1 MNIFKKAQEI
11 KGKSKGE
18 LSKELDGLIGQ
29 TNIMGSD
36 IIGRMLLERLTFKVE
51 SSSQFKS
58 SEEQVDSF
66 LTKFPNMTIY
76 REQIIKKARDFR
88 KEHGLSEMNAQEK
101 L

>member
-29 TNIMGSD
+29 SNMMGSD
-36 IIGRMLLERLTFKVE
+36 IIGGMLLARLTFKVE